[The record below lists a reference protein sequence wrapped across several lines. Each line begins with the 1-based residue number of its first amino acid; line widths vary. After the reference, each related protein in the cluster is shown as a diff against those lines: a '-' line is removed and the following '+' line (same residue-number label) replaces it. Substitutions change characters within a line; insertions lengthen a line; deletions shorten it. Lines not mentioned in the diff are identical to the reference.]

1 MGTISIEHGNRLF
14 WLGRYAER
22 VFTTL
27 TAIEKVYDRT
37 IDGDPKYYKKY
48 LSCFGLYDNYGD
60 ADSFIKSF
68 IFDKDNPGSVFYSLE
83 RAYDNGIV
91 LREEISTEA
100 LSFLQLAMDKLEKSS
115 NWDGGLLYS
124 LLPIKDILFGFWG
137 CIEDYVYDDEILT
150 IIRCGKT
157 VERLDLY
164 LRLEETYE
172 QIQLEFN
179 RLCRNLS
186 KVPKNTPYRYNTKR
200 LSVLVE
206 LMGMGES
213 YTERVDEAIMSL
225 GRLFEK

>member
-48 LSCFGLYDNYGD
+48 LSCFGLNDNYGD

-68 IFDKDNPGSVFYSLE
+68 IFDKENPGSVFYSLE

-164 LRLEETYE
+164 LRLEEPYE

-213 YTERVDEAIMSL
+213 YTERVGEAIMSL